1 MFILHFYL
9 FHLAITS
16 CKTFISVIC
25 WHELLVLRFKRIIR
39 LHRDCV
45 IRIQIQRGNYD
56 LLSHIL
62 WHHCHSFVIFKAC
75 EFWIFIVSLEAL
87 GFNFKNQIQRLIVF
101 SAVHTDLT
109 TVVQLFAVLLGENL
123 VLDRNLDFTPNQVL
137 YTVNRTNIESFD
149 F

>member
-1 MFILHFYL
+1 
-9 FHLAITS
+9 
-16 CKTFISVIC
+16 
-25 WHELLVLRFKRIIR
+25 
-39 LHRDCV
+39 
-45 IRIQIQRGNYD
+45 
-56 LLSHIL
+56 
-62 WHHCHSFVIFKAC
+62 
-75 EFWIFIVSLEAL
+75 VSLEAL

-149 F
+149 L